1 MLYLSAQPATDYYAW
16 QVEVYL
22 TNFISCGINPSDILV
37 VASFEDAIPQSWL
50 RLQSHYGAKFYF
62 YKDTR
67 LEKRYIPSI
76 QPHILAKHFEIFPH
90 LGKENIFYHDCDFI
104 FTRPFDFSPFLNDDV
119 WYFSDTISYIGA
131 SYIKSKG
138 EDVFLKMCELVDIDP
153 KIVEDNQMNSGGAQK
168 LIKNVN
174 AKYWRDVE
182 RDANNLYIGLGDL
195 RNKKKEDDIYAIQI
209 WCASMWSELWNAWK
223 RGDQVRVPKEFDFAW
238 ATCPTSKWQKV
249 NFYHNAGVVGPNH
262 RMFYKGKY
270 VDKLPYSDNVD
281 IEESRCSI
289 YYYDWV
295 KKTGNKTCLE
305 KSLTL

>member
-1 MLYLSAQPATDYYAW
+1 MSAQPAIPYYAW
-16 QVEVYL
+16 QVEVYI
-22 TNFISCGINPSDILV
+22 TNFIACGIDPEDIMV
-37 VASFEDAIPQSWL
+37 VCSYEDEIPEMWKEL
-50 RLQSHYGAKFYF
+50 ARNYAANFYF

-67 LEKRYIPSI
+67 QEKRYIPSI
-76 QPHILAKHFEIFPH
+76 QPHILEKHFTTYPYLEQQA
-90 LGKENIFYHDCDFI
+90 IFYHDCDFI
-104 FTRPFDFSPFLNDDV
+104 FTRKFDFSPYLNDDI

-153 KIVEDNQMNSGGAQK
+153 EVVSRNEKNSGGAQK

-182 RDANNLYIGLGDL
+182 ADSNRLYMGLGEL
-195 RNKKKEDDIYAIQI
+195 KNKKQDGDVYAIQI
-209 WCASMWSELWNAWK
+209 WCASMWAELWNAWK
-223 RGDQVRVPKEFDFAW
+223 RCEKVKVPKEFDFAW
-238 ATCPTSKWQKV
+238 ATCPSSRWNTVS
-249 NFYHNAGVVGPNH
+249 FFHNAGVINPNH

-270 VDKLPYSDNVD
+270 QHELPYNDEVD
-281 IEESRCSI
+281 IDPSRCSL

-295 KKTGNKTCLE
+295 RKTGKKTCLE